1 MIGNLMQGF
10 AAAMDPLLLL
20 TLVLSVAAGLI
31 IGAMPGLSAT
41 MGVAILIPLTFGME
55 AEQGLF
61 ILVAIFIS
69 AVQGGSL
76 PAVLIN
82 TPGTPAAAATTFDG
96 YALAKNGQAGRA
108 IGIAQVSSFIG
119 LIISWAVLI
128 SISPLI
134 AKIAL
139 KFGAPEYFAV
149 GLFGLTIVASLSTES
164 LLKGVLAGLVGLT
177 VSCIGLDPIMGMPR
191 LTFGV
196 DYLLGGVSY
205 VPALIGLFAIS
216 EILTGV
222 EEIHSDTGKVAAQN
236 DKVIPARADLKKI
249 LPTAVR
255 SGLFGTLLGALPGI
269 GSDIAAFFSYGF
281 AKRGKDKDTFGKGN
295 IRGIAAAEAAN
306 NGVCGGALIPM
317 LALGI
322 PGDAVTAII
331 LGSLILWGINPGSQ
345 LFVGNAGLIYCLF
358 AGFIIASV
366 LTLILGM
373 SMAKIFAYVLKIPKK
388 ILLPIV
394 MTLCLVGSYSINNSV
409 EDVLIAVVFGIIGY
423 GINKSG
429 FFGSPIVL
437 ALILGPMVETNFR
450 RSLVMS
456 SGSYGIF
463 FTRPISLAFLLVA
476 FASIVLAIINDKKRK
491 ASLAEAERMLEEKE
505 EYEEY
510 EEGEAV

>member
-1 MIGNLMQGF
+1 MLNNLMQGF
-10 AAAMDPLLLL
+10 ATAMDPMLLL

-41 MGVAILIPLTFGME
+41 MGVAILIPLTFGMD

-61 ILVAIFIS
+61 ILIAIFIS

-96 YALAKNGQAGRA
+96 YTLAKKGQAGRA
-108 IGIAQVSSFIG
+108 IGIAQISSFIG
-119 LIISWAVLI
+119 LVISWIILI

-134 AKIAL
+134 AKVAL

-164 LLKGVLAGLVGLT
+164 LLKGVLAGLFGLT

-191 LTFGV
+191 LTFGI

-216 EILTGV
+216 EILVGV
-222 EEIHSDTGKVAAQN
+222 EEIHSYTGKAAKQK
-236 DKVIPARADLKKI
+236 DRVIPTGKDLKRI
-249 LPTAVR
+249 FPTAVR

-281 AKRGKDKDTFGKGN
+281 AKRGKEKDTFGKGN
-295 IRGIAAAEAAN
+295 IKGIAAAEAAN

-317 LALGI
+317 LTLGI

-331 LGSLILWGINPGSQ
+331 LGSLIIWGINPGSQ
-345 LFVGNAGLIYCLF
+345 LFVNNAGLIYCLF

-366 LTLILGM
+366 VTLILGM

-394 MTLCLVGSYSINNSV
+394 MSLCLVGSYSINNSV
-409 EDVLIAVVFGIIGY
+409 EDVLIAVIFGIIGY

-456 SGSYGIF
+456 GGSIGIF

-476 FASIVLAIINDKKRK
+476 FASIVLAIVNDRKKK
-491 ASLAEAERMLEEKE
+491 AALIEAEQMMEMKE
-505 EYEEY
+505 MENDSEDTEL
-510 EEGEAV
+510 

>member
-1 MIGNLMQGF
+1 MIDNLIQGF
-10 AAAMDPLLLL
+10 AIAMDPVLLI

-96 YALAKNGQAGRA
+96 YALAKKGQAGRA

-119 LIISWAVLI
+119 LVISWLILI
-128 SISPLI
+128 SISPVI
-134 AKIAL
+134 AKVAL
-139 KFGAPEYFAV
+139 KFGPPEYFAV
-149 GLFGLTIVASLSTES
+149 GLFGLTIVASLSTGS
-164 LLKGVLAGLVGLT
+164 LLKGVLAGLFGLV
-177 VSCIGLDPIMGMPR
+177 VSCVGLDPIMGMPR
-191 LTFGV
+191 LTFGI

-216 EILTGV
+216 EILVGV
-222 EEIHSDTGKVAAQN
+222 EEIHVKSGAISDQK
-236 DKVIPARADLKKI
+236 DRVIPSSKDLKAV

-281 AKRGKDKDTFGKGN
+281 AKRGKDKETFGKGN
-295 IRGIAAAEAAN
+295 IKGIAAAEAAN
-306 NGVCGGALIPM
+306 NGVCGGAMIPM
-317 LALGI
+317 LTLGI

-331 LGSLILWGINPGSQ
+331 LGSLVIWGINPGSQ
-345 LFVGNAGLIYCLF
+345 LFVNNSKLIYCLF
-358 AGFIIASV
+358 AGFIIASIV
-366 LTLILGM
+366 TLILGL
-373 SMAKIFAYVLKIPKK
+373 SMAKVFASVLKIPKK

-409 EDVLIAVVFGIIGY
+409 EDVLIAVLFGIIGY

-450 RSLVMS
+450 RSLVI
-456 SGSYGIF
+456 SGGSFGIF
-463 FTRPISLAFLLVA
+463 FTRPIALVFLLVA
-476 FASIVLAIINDKKRK
+476 VASVVLSIISERKKK
-491 ASLAEAERMLEEKE
+491 ASLDEAAAMMEANSSEE
-505 EYEEY
+505 
-510 EEGEAV
+510 